1 MEEAAAPT
9 ATRGRG
15 RGRGTPRGR
24 GPGVKRAPEPY
35 EYEDYSAGGGYNMT
49 KKRKIMDDVY
59 RFLVREDLVRAVI
72 GKGGDHI
79 RMIKEEAKEA
89 GIETKVSIY
98 AQSSNGAPLMEGAV
112 DRVMSVQS
120 TAEGLEMALTNLL
133 PSVQIHQNHKSFR
146 GGRGGGLPG
155 QKSQKLELRLLVPA
169 HCCSGIIGKG
179 GSVIKRIK
187 EETNSY
193 IQVYTLP
200 MPNSDEHCVRIQNFE
215 APDLVSTA
223 VKVFESIAD
232 IKGKNPIL
240 MYDPI
245 WFEHGEYGDTGSYID
260 TEWYQEA
267 LRSGVAKPTPYK
279 HMRGAARASHA
290 HAAPVATHTAYA
302 AYEEEYDYSYDE
314 GYSYGYDESYGYEE
328 DYTQAGYEDYYY
340 APPEPA
346 PRARARAAPRGAV
359 RARAAPTRGYGA
371 ARGAPRGYAP
381 RARAAARGT
390 VPRGAP
396 RGAPRGY
403 SRGAPRAR
411 GAMRSR
417 AAHHS
422 AHAASYAAEEAVE

>member
-1 MEEAAAPT
+1 MAEAAAP
-9 ATRGRG
+9 RGRG
-15 RGRGTPRGR
+15 RGRGAPRGR
-24 GPGVKRAPEPY
+24 GFGQKRPAESY
-35 EYEDYSAGGGYNMT
+35 DYEDYSSGGGGYT

-79 RMIKEEAKEA
+79 RMIKEDAKAA

-98 AQSSNGAPLMEGAV
+98 AQGSNGAPLMDGAV
-112 DRVMSVQS
+112 DRVMSIQS
-120 TAEGLEMALTNLL
+120 SVDGLEMALTNLV
-133 PSVQIHQNHKSFR
+133 PSVQIHHNHKSFR
-146 GGRGGGLPG
+146 GGRGGRGGGVPG

-193 IQVYTLP
+193 IQVYTLA
-200 MPNSDEHCVRIQNFE
+200 MPLSEEHCVRIQNFE
-215 APDLVSTA
+215 APDLIATA

-232 IKGKNPIL
+232 IKGKNPIV

-245 WFEHGEYGDTGSYID
+245 YFEHGEHGDTGSYID

-279 HMRGAARASHA
+279 QIRGAARTGMAA
-290 HAAPVATHTAYA
+290 GHAAY
-302 AYEEEYDYSYDE
+302 AYEEPYDESGGYGYDE
-314 GYSYGYDESYGYEE
+314 GYGYGAYDEGYGYEE
-328 DYTQAGYEDYYY
+328 DYGYDEYYSY
-340 APPEPA
+340 APPAPA

-359 RARAAPTRGYGA
+359 RARAAPSRGYPA
-371 ARGAPRGYAP
+371 AAAPRGYAP
-381 RARAAARGT
+381 RGRGA
-390 VPRGAP
+390 PRGAAT

-411 GAMRSR
+411 GAPRGR
-417 AAHHS
+417 GAPPP
-422 AHAASYAAEEAVE
+422 AHAPYAAEEAAE

>member
-1 MEEAAAPT
+1 MMAEAAT
-9 ATRGRG
+9 SRGRG
-15 RGRGTPRGR
+15 RGRGAPRGGR
-24 GPGVKRAPEPY
+24 GGYGQKRPAESY
-35 EYEDYSAGGGYNMT
+35 DYEDYGSGGGGYT

-79 RMIKEEAKEA
+79 RMIKEEAKSA

-98 AQSSNGAPLMEGAV
+98 AQGSNGAPLMEGAV

-120 TAEGLEMALTNLL
+120 TGDGLEMALTNLL
-133 PSVQIHQNHKSFR
+133 PSVQIHHNHKSFR
-146 GGRGGGLPG
+146 GGRGGGGAPG

-187 EETNSY
+187 DETNSY

-200 MPNSDEHCVRIQNFE
+200 MPGSEEHCVRIQNFE
-215 APDLVSTA
+215 APDLIATA

-232 IKGKNPIL
+232 IKGKNPII

-245 WFEHGEYGDTGSYID
+245 YFEHGEYGDTGSYID

-267 LRSGVAKPTPYK
+267 LRSGVAKPTPFK
-279 HMRGAARASHA
+279 QIRGSSRAAHTAPA
-290 HAAPVATHTAYA
+290 APHAAYTG
-302 AYEEEYDYSYDE
+302 YEEEYEYGYEHEGYGYGYDE
-314 GYSYGYDESYGYEE
+314 GYGYAEE
-328 DYTQAGYEDYYY
+328 EYGYEDYYAY
-340 APPEPA
+340 APPAPA
-346 PRARARAAPRGAV
+346 PRARARGAPRA
-359 RARAAPTRGYGA
+359 RSRAAPPSRGYGA
-371 ARGAPRGYAP
+371 PSSAPRGYPPRGRGAPRGA
-381 RARAAARGT
+381 
-390 VPRGAP
+390 AP

-411 GAMRSR
+411 GAPRGR
-417 AAHHS
+417 GGPPPAA
-422 AHAASYAAEEAVE
+422 AYAPEDAVE

>member
-1 MEEAAAPT
+1 MAEAAAPT
-9 ATRGRG
+9 PRGRARGRG
-15 RGRGTPRGR
+15 SSAPRGR
-24 GPGVKRAPEPY
+24 GYGQKRPAEY
-35 EYEDYSAGGGYNMT
+35 NDYEDYSSGGGYT

-59 RFLVREDLVRAVI
+59 RFLVREDLVRAII

-79 RMIKEEAKEA
+79 RMIKEEAKSA

-98 AQSSNGAPLMEGAV
+98 AQTSNGAPLMEGAV

-120 TAEGLEMALTNLL
+120 TTEGLAMALTNLV
-133 PSVQIHQNHKSFR
+133 PSVQIHHNHKSFR
-146 GGRGGGLPG
+146 GGRGGRGGGAPG

-193 IQVYTLP
+193 IQVYTLA
-200 MPNSDEHCVRIQNFE
+200 MPGSEEHCVRIQNFE
-215 APDLVSTA
+215 APDLITTA

-232 IKGKNPIL
+232 IKGKNPII

-245 WFEHGEYGDTGSYID
+245 YFLHGHYGDTGSYID

-279 HMRGAARASHA
+279 QIRGAARPAHTAPAPSHA
-290 HAAPVATHTAYA
+290 DYTG
-302 AYEEEYDYSYDE
+302 YEEEYDYGYDE
-314 GYSYGYDESYGYEE
+314 GYGYAYDEGYGYEE
-328 DYTQAGYEDYYY
+328 DYGYEEYYSY
-340 APPEPA
+340 APPAPA

-359 RARAAPTRGYGA
+359 RARATPTRGYPA
-371 ARGAPRGYAP
+371 AAAPRGYPPRGRGAPRGA
-381 RARAAARGT
+381 
-390 VPRGAP
+390 AP

-411 GAMRSR
+411 GAPRGR
-417 AAHHS
+417 GAPPS
-422 AHAASYAAEEAVE
+422 AHTPYDPEEATE

>member
-1 MEEAAAPT
+1 MMAEAAT
-9 ATRGRG
+9 SRGRG
-15 RGRGTPRGR
+15 RGRGAPRGGR
-24 GPGVKRAPEPY
+24 GGYGQKRPAESFD
-35 EYEDYSAGGGYNMT
+35 YEDYGSGGGYT

-79 RMIKEEAKEA
+79 RMIKEEAKAA

-98 AQSSNGAPLMEGAV
+98 AQGSNGAPLMEGAV

-120 TAEGLEMALTNLL
+120 TGDGLEMALTNLL
-133 PSVQIHQNHKSFR
+133 PSVQIHHNHKSFR
-146 GGRGGGLPG
+146 GGRGGGGAPG

-200 MPNSDEHCVRIQNFE
+200 MPGSEEHCVRIQNFE
-215 APDLVSTA
+215 APDLIATA

-232 IKGKNPIL
+232 IKGKNPII

-245 WFEHGEYGDTGSYID
+245 YFEHGEYGDTGSYID

-267 LRSGVAKPTPYK
+267 LRSGVAKPTPFK
-279 HMRGAARASHA
+279 QIRGSSRAAHTAPA
-290 HAAPVATHTAYA
+290 APHAAYTG
-302 AYEEEYDYSYDE
+302 YEEEYEYGYEHEGYGYGYDE
-314 GYSYGYDESYGYEE
+314 GYGYAEE
-328 DYTQAGYEDYYY
+328 EYGYEDYYAY
-340 APPEPA
+340 APPAPA
-346 PRARARAAPRGAV
+346 PRARARGAPRA
-359 RARAAPTRGYGA
+359 RSRAAPPSRGYGA
-371 ARGAPRGYAP
+371 PSSAPRGYPPRGRGAPRGA
-381 RARAAARGT
+381 
-390 VPRGAP
+390 AP

-411 GAMRSR
+411 GAPRGR
-417 AAHHS
+417 GGPPP
-422 AHAASYAAEEAVE
+422 AASYAPEEAVE